1 MRSKRKIA
9 AAVAAVL
16 VLMFS
21 LASGAVGVTTSPRQ
35 AAQVACSPAPAIKKI
50 AIMGD
55 SLTTSQGASAA
66 DKSWPVMLQEYG
78 AARGWVVG
86 SYGIGATLA
95 DEYEQGRNLFFVTQT
110 VRDWKPD
117 LVLMDWRTNDQIH
130 GRTPGQLKASLLAIA
145 DQIRVMSPSTRFM
158 IVNPPLM
165 WYHDLVSPE
174 AQRTYAAKMREAAD
188 ELDGFYVDLEPFFP
202 QAGPSWASRATLPD
216 DIHPNDAGH
225 LRYLTV
231 ISLAL
236 RQATF

>member
-1 MRSKRKIA
+1 MRSKRKIV
-9 AAVAAVL
+9 AAVAAAL

-21 LASGAVGVTTSPRQ
+21 IVSGAVGVTTSPRHT
-35 AAQVACSPAPAIKKI
+35 AQVVCAPVPAVKKI

-66 DKSWPVMLQEYG
+66 DKSWPAMLQERG

-95 DEYEQGRNLFFVTQT
+95 DEYEPGRNLFFVTET

-130 GRTPGQLKASLLAIA
+130 GRTPEQLKASLLAIA
-145 DQIRVMSPSTRFM
+145 GQIRAGSPTTKFM

-174 AQRTYAAKMREAAD
+174 KQRTYAAKMREAAD

-202 QAGPSWASRATLPD
+202 QTGPSWASRATLPD

-231 ISLAL
+231 IFLGI
-236 RQATF
+236 RQANF